1 MIQHTHLKAVAK
13 VAPVFVGL
21 ISFINMP
28 IILSSHLLYG
38 TDLTCG
44 HFQVLHLAA
53 RASMP
58 MSRAQEVR
66 PRILSHVPW
75 DVLNTIP

>member
-1 MIQHTHLKAVAK
+1 MIQHTHVKAAAK

-28 IILSSHLLYG
+28 LNSSHLLYG
-38 TDLTCG
+38 TDLTYG

-58 MSRAQEVR
+58 MSRAREVR

>member
-1 MIQHTHLKAVAK
+1 MIQHTHVKAAAK
-13 VAPVFVGL
+13 VAPVL
-21 ISFINMP
+21 IVLF
-28 IILSSHLLYG
+28 LSHLLYG

-44 HFQVLHLAA
+44 YFQVPHLAA

-58 MSRAQEVR
+58 MSLAREVR